1 MHRAASWMGARGT
14 EAEALRVRA
23 CSRASKEAA
32 AGRTL
37 ALLAVDIFAQLLPSL
52 PRVLE
57 EEIRARAKAVSTVSE
72 KRKSERT
79 W

>member
-1 MHRAASWMGARGT
+1 MTKKGRSDLRNVKAPMHRAASWMGARGT

-57 EEIRARAKAVSTVSE
+57 EEIRATE
-72 KRKSERT
+72 
-79 W
+79 